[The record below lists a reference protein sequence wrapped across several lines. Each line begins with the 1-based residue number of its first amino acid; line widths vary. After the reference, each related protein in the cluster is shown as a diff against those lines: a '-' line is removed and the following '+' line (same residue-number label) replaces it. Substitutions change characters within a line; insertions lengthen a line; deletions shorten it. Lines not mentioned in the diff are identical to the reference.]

1 MAVAT
6 FSMTRSTTVD
16 APPERVHA
24 LLDDFRAWQQWSP
37 WETVDPNLSRT
48 YAGPDRGVGSRYA
61 WSGNRKAGQGTM
73 EITSST
79 PTAVVVDLRF
89 LKPFEAT
96 NVTRFD
102 LTPVGDGTRVDW
114 TMTGERTAVMS
125 VMGKLY
131 FDKAIGKDFEKG
143 LASLKAAAE
152 RS

>member
-1 MAVAT
+1 MAS
-6 FSMTRSTTVD
+6 FSMSRSTTID
-16 APPERVHA
+16 APPQRVHA

-37 WETVDPNLSRT
+37 WERVDPDLSRT
-48 YAGPDRGVGSRYA
+48 YTGPSSGVGSHYA

-79 PTAVVVDLRF
+79 PSEVVVELRF

-102 LTPVGDGTRVDW
+102 LTPVGGGTRVDW
-114 TMTGERTAVMS
+114 TMTGERSTVMS
-125 VMGKLY
+125 VMGTLF
-131 FDKAIGKDFEKG
+131 FDRAIGKDFDRG

-152 RS
+152 RG